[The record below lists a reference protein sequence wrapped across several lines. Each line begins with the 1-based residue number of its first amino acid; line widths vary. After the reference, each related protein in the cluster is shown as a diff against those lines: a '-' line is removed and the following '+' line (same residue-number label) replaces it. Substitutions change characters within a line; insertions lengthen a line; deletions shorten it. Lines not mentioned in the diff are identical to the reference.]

1 MHVKVTDVDK
11 GITIYEFDMAG
22 GSNGQW
28 HWGTLRAAG
37 HGRALHF
44 DLENAA
50 ERIYLVLTPNPYRY
64 GKRTS
69 LVLSE

>member
-1 MHVKVTDVDK
+1 
-11 GITIYEFDMAG
+11 MAG
-22 GSNGQW
+22 GSHGQF

-50 ERIYLVLTPNPYRY
+50 ERIYLVLEPNPYRY
-64 GKRTS
+64 GKRTG
-69 LVLSE
+69 LALQE